1 MLTILRICWRRLRS
15 LRWIQIALLELVLVV
30 GVGVTFAFYLDYQQQ
45 VRSETERTETTIE
58 RVAQLLSERSAESVV
73 FRNLPEIRREMRLLE
88 TLPRA
93 GSVQVRDRDN
103 KLLVSARRSGYALD
117 YESAA
122 EETSLSRDLGFS
134 GAFPAL
140 SYTTAITLNSRR
152 VGTLELATNARHIQ
166 DTMDRQFWRFMLESF
181 VLWCLLGIIG
191 TYLVVQSRFENQLR
205 KQIQTDPITGEL
217 SRYGLQDLYGDGGR
231 YRDFALLLIDVYNI
245 KAINNSH
252 GISTGDRVLQRIA
265 HVLRS
270 TLGRKAAI
278 ARLDGDD
285 FAILLPANQWSFIR
299 HLCHSIVTAIQG
311 IRFNDVDDIGKI
323 EICGG
328 ATLLAPDDA
337 LSERLSEADLAMRH
351 AKERDWKSIVCADAA
366 FIANSQSSG
375 AFVTDR
381 QIRQGL
387 KNGEFSYYIQPLM
400 NVETNRFIGYESL
413 IRWTCE
419 GEVRSPGIFLDRFR
433 EIIKDEDFYGY
444 VVEMRRALTARVA
457 GSGASLLSYNI
468 GLEDLQRIA
477 DPEQLLH
484 DFGADNDH
492 GLRVMIEVTERGL
505 PQYLGDDLTHLKATW
520 SRLTDGRTLLALD
533 DFGALESNLY
543 RLRELDIEYVKI
555 DKALITAITE
565 DQKSRAIVGSIA
577 DLCRVLDIQVIAEGI
592 ETPTQS
598 EMVKDLGIVIHQGF
612 FHGRPQPPAFYLE

>member
-1 MLTILRICWRRLRS
+1 MTILRICWRRLRS

-30 GVGVTFAFYLDYQQQ
+30 GFGVTFAFYLGYQQQ

-58 RVAQLLSERSAESVV
+58 RVAQLLGERSAESVV

-93 GSVQVRDRDN
+93 GAVQVRDRDD
-103 KLLVSARRSGYALD
+103 KLLVSAQRRGYALEYD
-117 YESAA
+117 SAA
-122 EETSLSRDLGFS
+122 EESTSPGELGFS

-152 VGTLELATNARHIQ
+152 VGTLELTTDAEYIQ
-166 DTMDRQFWRFMLESF
+166 DTLDRRFWRFMLESF

-191 TYLVVQSRFENQLR
+191 TYLFVQSRFENRLR

-217 SRYGLQDLYGDGGR
+217 SRFGLQELYGDGVR
-231 YRDFALLLIDVYNI
+231 YRGAALLLIDVYNI

-252 GISTGDRVLQRIA
+252 GISTGDRVLQGIA
-265 HVLRS
+265 RVLRS
-270 TLGRKAAI
+270 TLGPGATI

-285 FAILLPANQWSFIR
+285 FAILLPAHRWAFVRQ
-299 HLCHSIVTAIQG
+299 LGDTIVSAIQEMRIDG
-311 IRFNDVDDIGKI
+311 ADDVGKI

-328 ATLLAPDDA
+328 GTLLAPDDA

-366 FIANSQSSG
+366 FIANSRSSG

-381 QIRQGL
+381 DIRQGL
-387 KNGEFSYYIQPLM
+387 KNGEFSYYIQPLV
-400 NVETNRFIGYESL
+400 NAETNRFIGYEAL

-419 GEVRSPGIFLDRFR
+419 DEVRSPAIFLDRLR
-433 EIIKDEDFYGY
+433 EILKDEDFYAY
-444 VVEMRRALTARVA
+444 VIAMRRALTERVA
-457 GSGASLLSYNI
+457 RSGVGLLSYNI
-468 GLEDLQRIA
+468 GLEDLQRID
-477 DPEQLLH
+477 DPAQLLH

-505 PQYLGDDLTHLKATW
+505 PQYLGDDLTDLKTTW
-520 SRLTDGRTLLALD
+520 AKLTDNRTLLALD

-565 DQKSRAIVGSIA
+565 DAKSRAIVGSIA

-592 ETPTQS
+592 ETATQS
-598 EMVKDLGIVIHQGF
+598 EMVKELGIAIQQGF
-612 FHGRPQPPAFYLE
+612 YLGRPQPPEIYLG